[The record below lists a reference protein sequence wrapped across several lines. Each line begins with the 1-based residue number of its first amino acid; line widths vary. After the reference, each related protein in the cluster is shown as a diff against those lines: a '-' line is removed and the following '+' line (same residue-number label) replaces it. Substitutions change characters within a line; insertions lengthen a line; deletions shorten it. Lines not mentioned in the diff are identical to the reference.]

1 MLLTA
6 KQNHSL
12 MSFIENGFVGSTIE
26 NLKAFMPENVNIE
39 IKDIYLNQVNRL
51 GTKFATLID
60 QEVSTIN
67 QCFSGSISGDAFFL
81 LDYTNALY
89 LCNSLR
95 ETSILPSPHLD
106 FDRRDILTEF
116 GNIILNNYLGMF
128 SELLQLQI
136 NFCFPCFR
144 LEPFPKLI
152 NHIVIGKNEIR
163 YSLVIEISFNFL
175 DQSIISYI
183 ILVSGVLSLSCLIH
197 SVETWADLTNVNF
210 RNIYEFKV

>member
-6 KQNHSL
+6 KQNQSL
-12 MSFIENGFVGSTIE
+12 MNFIENGFVGSTIE
-26 NLKAFMPENVNIE
+26 NLKALMPENVKIE

-144 LEPFPKLI
+144 LEPFSKLI

-163 YSLVIEISFNFL
+163 YSLVIELSFDFS
-175 DQSIISYI
+175 DKSIVSYI

-197 SVETWADLTNVNF
+197 SVETWAALTNLNF
-210 RNIYEFKV
+210 SNIEAFKV

>member
-12 MSFIENGFVGSTIE
+12 INFIEDGFVGSTIK
-26 NLKAFMPENVNIE
+26 NLKELILEDVKIE

-51 GTKFATLID
+51 GTKFAPLID

-163 YSLVIEISFNFL
+163 YSLVIEISFDFS

-197 SVETWADLTNVNF
+197 SVETWADLTNLTFNNV
-210 RNIYEFKV
+210 EKFKL

>member
-1 MLLTA
+1 
-6 KQNHSL
+6 
-12 MSFIENGFVGSTIE
+12 
-26 NLKAFMPENVNIE
+26 
-39 IKDIYLNQVNRL
+39 
-51 GTKFATLID
+51 
-60 QEVSTIN
+60 
-67 QCFSGSISGDAFFL
+67 
-81 LDYTNALY
+81 
-89 LCNSLR
+89 
-95 ETSILPSPHLD
+95 
-106 FDRRDILTEF
+106 
-116 GNIILNNYLGMF
+116 
-128 SELLQLQI
+128 
-136 NFCFPCFR
+136 CFPCFR

>member
-6 KQNHSL
+6 KQNQGL
-12 MSFIENGFVGSTIE
+12 LNFIKTGFVDSTISGLE
-26 NLKAFMPENVNIE
+26 ALIKRDIKIE
-39 IKDIYLNQVNRL
+39 IQDIYLNPVNRL
-51 GTKFATLID
+51 GNKFSTLVD
-60 QEVSTIN
+60 KEVSTIN

-81 LDYTNALY
+81 LDYTNALS
-89 LCNSLR
+89 LCNLLR

-106 FDRRDILTEF
+106 FDRRDILTEV

-128 SELLQLQI
+128 SELLQLQV

-152 NHIVIGKNEIR
+152 NHIVVGKNEIR
-163 YSLVIEISFNFL
+163 YSLVIETAFHFS
-175 DQSIISYI
+175 DHSIISYI

-197 SVETWADLTNVNF
+197 SVETWADLTNLNF
-210 RNIYEFKV
+210 SNVYEFKV